1 MKQTV
6 LRYFLHVAVL
16 GSVSK
21 AAERLAVTQPTV
33 SRQLASLEKE
43 LGARLFTR
51 TSTGLELTP
60 AGRSFLP
67 AARDILTRMERG
79 AELVRAVDVGRHF
92 GITAVAPT
100 TTMHYVLCPFLAE
113 TGAPLVDVRD
123 TVPELVYGQ
132 VSDGTADIAV
142 NSRPAP
148 VELTERRLAEV
159 PLNVQGPP
167 GGPWSGRA
175 EMDLRELRGRR
186 VVVPGRGSAVRAVFD
201 AAVRRSGLDVTV
213 REVTSAPVAQ
223 AAARAGQ
230 GPAVIIEPVRFGLDG
245 ARLTLGGKR
254 LTISLYAAWDPAHY
268 AAGELAAFAE
278 RLAEWSAGTVSE
290 PLAWPTGAH

>member
-6 LRYFLHVAVL
+6 LRYFLNVALL

-21 AAERLAVTQPTV
+21 AAERLGVTQPTV

-51 TSTGLELTP
+51 TSTGLGLTP

-79 AELVRAVDVGRHF
+79 AELVRAVDSGRHV

-100 TTMHYVLCPFLAE
+100 TTMHYVLSPFLAH
-113 TGAPLVDVRD
+113 TGAPLVDIRD
-123 TVPELVYGQ
+123 TVPDLVYGQ
-132 VSDGTADIAV
+132 VLDGTADIAL
-142 NSRPAP
+142 NTRRAP
-148 VELTERRLAEV
+148 LQLTERRLVEI

-175 EMDLRELRGRR
+175 AIDIRELRGLR
-186 VVVPGRGSAVRAVFD
+186 VVVPGRGSAVGAVFD
-201 AAVRRSGLDVTV
+201 TAVRRAGLDVEV
-213 REVTSAPVAQ
+213 RTVTSAPVAQ

-230 GPAVIIEPVRFGLDG
+230 GVAVVIEPLRFGLDG
-245 ARLTLGGKR
+245 ARLTQAGQQ
-254 LTISLYAAWDPAHY
+254 LTIALYAAWDPDHY
-268 AAGELAAFAE
+268 AAHELGALAD
-278 RLAEWSAGTVSE
+278 RLAQWSTDTLSD
-290 PLAWPTGAH
+290 PLTWPVEAH